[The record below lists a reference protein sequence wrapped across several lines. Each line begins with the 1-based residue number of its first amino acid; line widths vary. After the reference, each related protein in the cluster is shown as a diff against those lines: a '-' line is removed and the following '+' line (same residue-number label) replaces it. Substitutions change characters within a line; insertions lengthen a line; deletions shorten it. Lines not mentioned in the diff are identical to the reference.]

1 MRDQNLRCRSLSA
14 RSRPTYSNLLRI
26 VYRTADGSNLAYSMT
41 RRRWIADT
49 WTHTTASLTGDR
61 ALHLARVL
69 RAEPGQVF
77 DVLANG
83 FLRRAE
89 VTRVSEREVLFTLGE
104 ELETDSALP
113 VHLLLAVIKF
123 DHYEWG
129 LEKAT
134 ELGAARLTPVL
145 ARRTEKHLALGA
157 PKRVARWRKI
167 VLEAAQ
173 QSRRSDLPD
182 LDEPHPLKAALAT
195 VTAPRKI
202 LLAETEQQN
211 TLTAA
216 LQRSRLPEGP
226 DAERNRELALAI
238 GPEGGWAP
246 DEIELF
252 LSQGWEPVTLGPRI
266 LRAETAALAGLAIC
280 SALL

>member
-1 MRDQNLRCRSLSA
+1 MK
-14 RSRPTYSNLLRI
+14 
-26 VYRTADGSNLAYSMT
+26 LAASQIKMT

-49 WTHTTASLTGDR
+49 WTDTTASLTGDQ
-61 ALHLARVL
+61 AVHLARVL

-77 DVLANG
+77 DVLAGG

-89 VTRVSEREVLFTLGE
+89 VTSVSEREVVFALGE

-113 VHLLLAVIKF
+113 VHLLLAIIKF

-134 ELGAARLTPVL
+134 ELGAARITPVI
-145 ARRTEKHLALGA
+145 ARRTEKHLGLSSV
-157 PKRVARWRKI
+157 KRVARWRKI

-173 QSRRSDLPD
+173 QSRRSDLPEID
-182 LDEPHPLKAALAT
+182 DPQPLKPALAL
-195 VTAPRKI
+195 VTAPHKV
-202 LLAETEQQN
+202 LLAETEQEN
-211 TLTAA
+211 TLAAA
-216 LQRSRLPEGP
+216 LEYRRAHDGP
-226 DAERNRELALAI
+226 DAERSRELALAI

-246 DEIELF
+246 EEFALF
-252 LSQGWEPVTLGPRI
+252 AAQGWEKVTLGPRV
-266 LRAETAALAGLAIC
+266 LRAETAAIAGLAIC

>member
-1 MRDQNLRCRSLSA
+1 
-14 RSRPTYSNLLRI
+14 
-26 VYRTADGSNLAYSMT
+26 MT

-49 WTHTTASLTGDR
+49 WTDNTASLTGDQ
-61 ALHLARVL
+61 AAHLARVL

-77 DVLANG
+77 DVLAGG

-89 VTRVSEREVLFTLGE
+89 VTSVSDREVAFALGE
-104 ELETDSALP
+104 ELETDAALP

-145 ARRTEKHLALGA
+145 ARRTDKHLAQAAG
-157 PKRVARWRKI
+157 KRVERWRRI
-167 VLEAAQ
+167 VREAAQ
-173 QSRRSDLPD
+173 QSRRSDLPEID
-182 LDEPHPLKAALAT
+182 DPAPLKTALAG
-195 VTAPRKI
+195 VTAPHRV
-202 LLAETEQQN
+202 LLAETEEEN
-211 TLTAA
+211 TLAA
-216 LQRSRLPEGP
+216 AIQNHRPKDGP
-226 DAERNRELALAI
+226 DAEHNRELALAI

-246 DEIELF
+246 EEMQLF
-252 LSQGWEPVTLGPRI
+252 VAQGWRPVTLGPRI

>member
-1 MRDQNLRCRSLSA
+1 
-14 RSRPTYSNLLRI
+14 
-26 VYRTADGSNLAYSMT
+26 MT

-49 WTHTTASLTGDR
+49 WTDTTAALKGDQ

-69 RAEPGQVF
+69 RAETGQVF
-77 DVLANG
+77 DVLAGG
-83 FLRRAE
+83 FLRRATVTSVSDHE
-89 VTRVSEREVLFTLGE
+89 VVFTLGE
-104 ELETDSALP
+104 ELETEAALP
-113 VHLLLAVIKF
+113 VHLLFAVIKF
-123 DHYEWG
+123 DHFEWG

-145 ARRTEKHLALGA
+145 ARRTDKHLAQA
-157 PKRVARWRKI
+157 AAKRVDRWRKI

-182 LDEPHPLKAALAT
+182 VDDPLALKAALNQVSAAQK
-195 VTAPRKI
+195 V
-202 LLAETEQQN
+202 LLAETEQEN
-211 TLTAA
+211 TLAAA
-216 LQRSRLPEGP
+216 LRNLRAAEDHDGP

-238 GPEGGWAP
+238 GPEGGWTP
-246 DEIELF
+246 EEMQLF
-252 LSQGWEPVTLGPRI
+252 SSQGWQPVTLGPRI

>member
-1 MRDQNLRCRSLSA
+1 
-14 RSRPTYSNLLRI
+14 
-26 VYRTADGSNLAYSMT
+26 MT

-49 WTHTTASLTGDR
+49 WTDTTASLTGDQ

-77 DVLANG
+77 DVLAGG

-89 VTRVSEREVLFTLGE
+89 VTSVSEREVVFALGE
-104 ELETDSALP
+104 ELETEAALP

-134 ELGAARLTPVL
+134 ELGAARITPVL
-145 ARRTEKHLALGA
+145 ARRTDKHLAHA
-157 PKRVARWRKI
+157 AAKRVERWRKI
-167 VLEAAQ
+167 TLEASQ

-182 LDEPHPLKAALAT
+182 VDLPQPLKAALAL
-195 VTAPRKI
+195 VTAPHKI
-202 LLAETEQQN
+202 LLAETEENN
-211 TLTAA
+211 TLAAA
-216 LQRSRLPEGP
+216 LGRHRAQVGP
-226 DAERNRELALAI
+226 DAEHSRELALAI

-246 DEIELF
+246 EEIDLF
-252 LSQGWEPVTLGPRI
+252 TTQSWQPVTLGSRI
-266 LRAETAALAGLAIC
+266 LRAETAALAALAIC

>member
-1 MRDQNLRCRSLSA
+1 
-14 RSRPTYSNLLRI
+14 
-26 VYRTADGSNLAYSMT
+26 MT
-41 RRRWIADT
+41 RRRWLADT
-49 WTHTTASLTGDR
+49 WTDTTASLTGDQ

-77 DVLANG
+77 DVLAGG

-89 VTRVSEREVLFTLGE
+89 VTRVSEGEVVFALGE
-104 ELETDSALP
+104 ELEADAALP

-134 ELGAARLTPVL
+134 ELGAARMTPVL
-145 ARRTEKHLALGA
+145 ARRTDKHLALAAG
-157 PKRVARWRKI
+157 KRVERWRRI
-167 VLEAAQ
+167 AREAAQ
-173 QSRRSDLPD
+173 QSRRSDLPEID
-182 LDEPHPLKAALAT
+182 DPQTLKGALAM
-195 VTAPRKI
+195 VTASQKV
-202 LLAETEQQN
+202 LLAETEEDN
-211 TLTAA
+211 TLAAA
-216 LQRSRLPEGP
+216 LEERRAARAHEGP
-226 DAERNRELALAI
+226 DAERNRQLALAI

-246 DEIELF
+246 EELQLF
-252 LSQGWEPVTLGPRI
+252 MAGGWQPVTLGPRI

>member
-1 MRDQNLRCRSLSA
+1 
-14 RSRPTYSNLLRI
+14 
-26 VYRTADGSNLAYSMT
+26 MT

-49 WTHTTASLTGDR
+49 WNDATASLTGDQ

-77 DVLANG
+77 DVLAGG

-89 VTRVSEREVLFTLGE
+89 VTSVSEREVIFALGE
-104 ELETDSALP
+104 ELETDAALP

-134 ELGAARLTPVL
+134 ELGAARITPVL
-145 ARRTEKHLALGA
+145 ARRTEKHLGLAA
-157 PKRVARWRKI
+157 TKRVERWRKI
-167 VLEAAQ
+167 VREATQ
-173 QSRRSDLPD
+173 QSRRSDL
-182 LDEPHPLKAALAT
+182 LDIDDPLPLKAALRL
-195 VTAPRKI
+195 VHAPNKV
-202 LLAETEQQN
+202 LLAETEEEN
-211 TLTAA
+211 TLAAA
-216 LQRSRLPEGP
+216 LQRLRGDPGP

-246 DEIELF
+246 EEFTLF
-252 LSQGWEPVTLGPRI
+252 EGDGWEKVTLGPRV
-266 LRAETAALAGLAIC
+266 LRAETAAITGLAIC

>member
-1 MRDQNLRCRSLSA
+1 MLE
-14 RSRPTYSNLLRI
+14 
-26 VYRTADGSNLAYSMT
+26 SMT

-49 WTHTTASLTGDR
+49 WTDTSARLLGEQ
-61 ALHLARVL
+61 AAHLARVL

-77 DVLANG
+77 DVLAGG
-83 FLRRAE
+83 FLRRGVVEQASEQE
-89 VTRVSEREVLFTLGE
+89 VVFTLGE
-104 ELETDSALP
+104 ELETEAALP

-145 ARRTEKHLALGA
+145 ARRTDKHLALA
-157 PKRVARWRKI
+157 AAKRGERWRKI
-167 VLEAAQ
+167 VREAAQ
-173 QSRRSDLPD
+173 QSRRSDLPEV
-182 LDEPHPLKAALAT
+182 DEPQPLKAALAM
-195 VTAPRKI
+195 VNAPHRV
-202 LLAETEQQN
+202 LLAETEEER
-211 TLTAA
+211 TLAAA
-216 LQRSRLPEGP
+216 LRARPAEVGP
-226 DAERNRELALAI
+226 DAERNRALALAI

-246 DEIELF
+246 EEFALF
-252 LSQGWEPVTLGPRI
+252 AAAGWEKVTLGPRV